1 MTDAAADIRP
11 SGRRPG
17 GLAAIVTFGALVV
30 LAGLVLF
37 PVLATALN
45 GFKDLSELRT
55 NPFGLPHVWMWSNYW
70 SILTGAR
77 YWQVL
82 GNSLLIALFT
92 VALTLIVSSMA
103 AFTFA
108 HLRFFGDKFLLSYI
122 QLGLLFPVA
131 TAIVPLFIKIRDLG
145 LLDSYWGVI
154 LPQVAFSLAMSVL
167 LIRNAFK
174 QLPSEL
180 LDAAMMDGCGYFR
193 YFIYVP
199 ATLRPDPVDSRGHLL
214 CRQLERLSPA
224 AHRPQQRVALPLDAR
239 PHGLPGP
246 VHDLLA
252 ACAGLHYPDHFAG
265 DHHVS
270 HGAALYRRRSDRG
283 RDQGVSGAR
292 RRRSGRFLGETVD
305 DGRDGGFRPI
315 VFVERQRRAIAG
327 KE

>member
-1 MTDAAADIRP
+1 MTEAADANRP
-11 SGRRPG
+11 TGRRPG
-17 GLAAIVTFGALVV
+17 GLSAIVTFAALVV
-30 LAGLVLF
+30 LAGAVLF

-70 SILTGAR
+70 DILTGYR

-103 AFTFA
+103 AFAFA
-108 HLRFFGDKFLLSYI
+108 HLRFFGDKFLLAYI
-122 QLGLLFPVA
+122 QLGLLFPLA

-145 LLDSYWGVI
+145 LLDSYWGII

-193 YFIYVP
+193 YFFYV
-199 ATLRPDPVDSRGHLL
+199 T
-214 CRQLERLSPA
+214 
-224 AHRPQQRVALPLDAR
+224 LPLSGPILSTVAVIAFVGSWNGYLLPLIVLNSESR
-239 PHGLPGP
+239 YPWTLGLMAYQGQYMTSWQL
-246 VHDLLA
+246 VLA
-252 ACAGLHYPDHFAG
+252 FITLTILPAIIMFLMAQRYIVAGLTAG
-265 DHHVS
+265 AVK
-270 HGAALYRRRSDRG
+270 A
-283 RDQGVSGAR
+283 
-292 RRRSGRFLGETVD
+292 
-305 DGRDGGFRPI
+305 
-315 VFVERQRRAIAG
+315 
-327 KE
+327 

>member
-1 MTDAAADIRP
+1 MTDAAVAIRP
-11 SGRRPG
+11 TGRRLG
-17 GLAAIVTFGALVV
+17 GLAAIVSFAALVV
-30 LAGLVLF
+30 LAGAVLF

-70 SILTGAR
+70 SILTGYR

-92 VALTLIVSSMA
+92 VALTLAASSMA

-122 QLGLLFPVA
+122 QLGLLFPLA

-145 LLDSYWGVI
+145 LLDSYWGII

-167 LIRNAFK
+167 LIRNAFR

-193 YFIYVP
+193 YFFYI
-199 ATLRPDPVDSRGHLL
+199 T
-214 CRQLERLSPA
+214 
-224 AHRPQQRVALPLDAR
+224 LPLSGPILSTVAVISFVGSWNGYLLPLIVLNSESR
-239 PHGLPGP
+239 YPWTLGLMAYQGQYMTSWQL
-246 VHDLLA
+246 VLA
-252 ACAGLHYPDHFAG
+252 FITLTILPAIIMFLMAQRYIVAGLTAG
-265 DHHVS
+265 AVK
-270 HGAALYRRRSDRG
+270 A
-283 RDQGVSGAR
+283 
-292 RRRSGRFLGETVD
+292 
-305 DGRDGGFRPI
+305 
-315 VFVERQRRAIAG
+315 
-327 KE
+327 

>member
-1 MTDAAADIRP
+1 MTDAADAIRP
-11 SGRRPG
+11 TGRRPR
-17 GLAAIVTFGALVV
+17 GLATIVTFGALVV

-70 SILTGAR
+70 GILTGYR

-82 GNSLLIALFT
+82 GNSLFIALFT

-108 HLRFFGDKFLLSYI
+108 HLRFFGDRFLLSYI

-145 LLDSYWGVI
+145 LLDSYWGII
-154 LPQVAFSLAMSVL
+154 LPQVAFSLAMAVL

-193 YFIYVP
+193 YFIFI
-199 ATLRPDPVDSRGHLL
+199 T
-214 CRQLERLSPA
+214 
-224 AHRPQQRVALPLDAR
+224 LPLSGPILSTVAVISFVGSWNGYLLPLIVLNSETR
-239 PHGLPGP
+239 YPWTLGLMAYQGQYMTSWQL
-246 VHDLLA
+246 VLA
-252 ACAGLHYPDHFAG
+252 FITLTILPAIIMFFMAQRYIVAGLTAG
-265 DHHVS
+265 AVK
-270 HGAALYRRRSDRG
+270 A
-283 RDQGVSGAR
+283 
-292 RRRSGRFLGETVD
+292 
-305 DGRDGGFRPI
+305 
-315 VFVERQRRAIAG
+315 
-327 KE
+327 